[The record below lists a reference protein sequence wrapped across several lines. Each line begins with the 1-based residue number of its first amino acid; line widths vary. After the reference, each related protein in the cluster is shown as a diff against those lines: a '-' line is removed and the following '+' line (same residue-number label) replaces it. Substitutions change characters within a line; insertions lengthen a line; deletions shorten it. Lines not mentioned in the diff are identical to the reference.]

1 MPKATDVK
9 SMFDRI
15 VGRYDLMNRVLSFG
29 QDIRWRKELSRQL
42 NSERKVLDLCC
53 GTGDVAR
60 QLLKD
65 HHGRIN
71 LVAADFSTAMCTAA
85 RDKIAGA
92 PKAYRDSFSAVA
104 AADALHLPFENNS
117 FDFVSVAFGVR
128 NFEDLEAGLKDIAR
142 VLNPGG
148 KIAVLEFAPPEGFF
162 LRSIYLP
169 YLSKIPSLLGKI
181 LAGDSG
187 AYNYLSD
194 SIKGFLP
201 PDKMKL
207 QFKNAGF
214 VNFSA
219 QKLTV
224 GVTYLYTGQLQS

>member
-1 MPKATDVK
+1 MPKASDVK

-29 QDIRWRKELSRQL
+29 QDIRWRKALSKQL
-42 NSERKVLDLCC
+42 NSEQRILDLCC
-53 GTGDVAR
+53 GTGDVAM

-65 HHGRIN
+65 HHGRVT
-71 LVAADFSTAMCTAA
+71 LTAADFSTAMCTAA

-92 PKAYRDSFSAVA
+92 PKAYRDSFLAVA
-104 AADALHLPFENNS
+104 AADALRLPFRDNS
-117 FDFVSVAFGVR
+117 FSFVSVAFGVR
-128 NFEDLEAGLKDIAR
+128 NFEDLSAGLKDIAR
-142 VLNPGG
+142 VLSPGG
-148 KIAVLEFAPPEGFF
+148 KLAVLEFAPPEGFF

-169 YLSKIPSLLGKI
+169 YLSKVPALLGRL

-194 SIKGFLP
+194 SIRGFLP

-207 QFKNAGF
+207 EFEGAGF
-214 VNFSA
+214 ENFA
-219 QKLTV
+219 ARKLTL
-224 GVTYLYTGQLQS
+224 GVTYLYTGKLRS